1 MFNLKQLEYD
11 YDALE
16 PYIDARTMEIHHDK
30 HHQTYVDNLNNALE
44 SLKSENVDRYDTI
57 REKVSESETA
67 GLEFILQNLD
77 MLPSSIQTA
86 VRNNGGGHLNHS
98 FFWQTL
104 ASEASA
110 QKQPTGKLLEA
121 IENKFGDFDNFKDEF
136 KKAALGR
143 FGSGWAWLAKNK
155 AGGLEIVST
164 ANQDSPVSDGLTP
177 IIGLDVWEHA
187 YYLKYQNRRADFID
201 AYWNV
206 LDWAV
211 AEKNFGA

>member
-57 REKVSESETA
+57 REKAIESETA
-67 GLEFILQNLD
+67 ALEFILQNLD
-77 MLPSSIQTA
+77 MLPSSVQTA

-104 ASEASA
+104 AAEAAA
-110 QKQPTGKLLEA
+110 QKQPTGDLLRAVEA
-121 IENKFGDFDNFKDEF
+121 KFGDFEGFKAEF
-136 KKAALGR
+136 KAAALAR
-143 FGSGWAWLAKNK
+143 FGSGWAWLVKSVD
-155 AGGLEIVST
+155 GELEIVST
-164 ANQDSPVSDGLTP
+164 PNQDSPISDGLTP

-187 YYLKYQNRRADFID
+187 YYLGYQNRRAEYVD
-201 AYWNV
+201 AFWSV
-206 LDWAV
+206 LDWKQ
-211 AEKNFGA
+211 AEENFNA

>member
-121 IENKFGDFDNFKDEF
+121 IENKFGDFNNFKDEF

>member
-104 ASEASA
+104 AAEAAA
-110 QKQPTGKLLEA
+110 QKQPTGDLLRAVEA
-121 IENKFGDFDNFKDEF
+121 KFGDFEGFKAEF
-136 KKAALGR
+136 KAAALAR
-143 FGSGWAWLAKNK
+143 FGSGWAWLVKSVD
-155 AGGLEIVST
+155 GELEIVST
-164 ANQDSPVSDGLTP
+164 PNQDSPISDGLTP

-187 YYLKYQNRRADFID
+187 YYLGYQNRRAEYVD
-201 AYWNV
+201 AFWSV
-206 LDWAV
+206 LDWKQ
-211 AEKNFGA
+211 AEENFNA

>member
-1 MFNLKQLEYD
+1 MFKLPELNYE

-16 PYIDARTMEIHHDK
+16 PHFDAQTMEIHHTK

-57 REKVSESETA
+57 REKAIESETA
-67 GLEFILQNLD
+67 ALEFILQNLD
-77 MLPSSIQTA
+77 MRPSSVQTA

-104 ASEASA
+104 ASETSA

-121 IENKFGDFDNFKDEF
+121 VENKFGDFDNFKDEF

-143 FGSGWAWLAKNK
+143 FGSGWAWLVKNSASK
-155 AGGLEIVST
+155 VEIVST
-164 ANQDSPVSDGLTP
+164 PNQDSPISDGLIP
-177 IIGLDVWEHA
+177 VIGVDVWEHA

-206 LDWAV
+206 LDWSA
-211 AEKNFGA
+211 AETNFA

>member
-104 ASEASA
+104 ASEAST
-110 QKQPTGKLLEA
+110 QKQPTGDLLRAVEA
-121 IENKFGDFDNFKDEF
+121 KFGDFEGFKAEF
-136 KKAALGR
+136 KAAALAR
-143 FGSGWAWLAKNK
+143 FGSGWAWLVKSVD
-155 AGGLEIVST
+155 GELEIVST
-164 ANQDSPVSDGLTP
+164 PNQDSPISDGLTP

-187 YYLKYQNRRADFID
+187 YYLGYQNRRAEYVD
-201 AYWNV
+201 AFWSV
-206 LDWAV
+206 LDWKQ
-211 AEKNFGA
+211 AEENFNA